1 LTGEGDTRP
10 YRAGYRIGGGAAVAV
25 VRPHTLLELW
35 RAAQICVQHQA
46 IIILQ
51 AANTGLTGGSTPC
64 GSYDRPVV
72 VISTLRLDAVV
83 PIEDGKAAICLAG
96 STLTKLEQ
104 AIAPFDRSP
113 HSVIGSS
120 CIGASVVG
128 GICNNS
134 GGALV
139 RRGPAFTRH
148 ALFARIGSD
157 GTLELVNHLGR
168 FLGADPE
175 DVLRRLDAGDPGI
188 PEDENGSSSGLPD
201 DYVEH
206 LRQSD
211 GSPARYNADP
221 RRLFEASGC
230 AGKLIVFAV
239 RVPTFPAPRT
249 EQTFLV
255 TTDDPPRLE
264 ALRRSILSELAIVP
278 STCEYMDRNT
288 RDLAARYGRDIC
300 HLLAVFGPSA
310 MPKIL
315 GAQKWLDGLGERFGL
330 GPSMSARLSQAL
342 FRFTPHPLSKKLRK
356 LMDRHEHAL
365 IMTTDDEGISPLN
378 ALLQRACRDSSI
390 AHTRLDPG
398 QSEAALRLRF
408 ASAGAT
414 VRIEAMSRQSAI
426 LAALDMAL
434 PKNAVD
440 WTFVLPERLE
450 RMVLAKAAYGHFMCH
465 VFHLDYVLRPGVD
478 REAFELEV
486 KALVEKRGGQMPAEH
501 NFGHLYQAPAAVAEF
516 YRSLDPTNT
525 LNPGIGKTSRA
536 HAWA

>member
-1 LTGEGDTRP
+1 
-10 YRAGYRIGGGAAVAV
+10 
-25 VRPHTLLELW
+25 
-35 RAAQICVQHQA
+35 
-46 IIILQ
+46 
-51 AANTGLTGGSTPC
+51 
-64 GSYDRPVV
+64 
-72 VISTLRLDAVV
+72 
-83 PIEDGKAAICLAG
+83 
-96 STLTKLEQ
+96 
-104 AIAPFDRSP
+104 
-113 HSVIGSS
+113 
-120 CIGASVVG
+120 
-128 GICNNS
+128 
-134 GGALV
+134 
-139 RRGPAFTRH
+139 
-148 ALFARIGSD
+148 
-157 GTLELVNHLGR
+157 
-168 FLGADPE
+168 
-175 DVLRRLDAGDPGI
+175 
-188 PEDENGSSSGLPD
+188 
-201 DYVEH
+201 
-206 LRQSD
+206 
-211 GSPARYNADP
+211 
-221 RRLFEASGC
+221 
-230 AGKLIVFAV
+230 
-239 RVPTFPAPRT
+239 
-249 EQTFLV
+249 
-255 TTDDPPRLE
+255 
-264 ALRRSILSELAIVP
+264 LRRSILSELAIVP

-408 ASAGAT
+408 ASA